1 MMKKIGVTV
10 MQGGRRMI
18 VDISLTSMKKMITS
32 GSPLLRNET
41 PLYIILYYANKT
53 GVVYRTLIK
62 KPKDKM
68 RYLLLLGSLPETLPV
83 WNVREFGGINE

>member
-1 MMKKIGVTV
+1 
-10 MQGGRRMI
+10 MI
-18 VDISLTSMKKMITS
+18 VDISLNNMKKLVTS

-41 PLYIILYYANKT
+41 PLYIILYYANRT
-53 GVVYRTLIK
+53 GVVFRTLIR

-68 RYLLLLGSLPETLPV
+68 SYLLLLGSLPESLPV